1 MIQLAHA
8 LECIIHAAVCGPV
21 IFSNYRQALRACTPK
36 RVEAMLEKSRVGTVK
51 TVVEGYERPVSGF
64 RFYFLNAHANSLD
77 SDLLERVIYD
87 RGQKTMSF
95 G

>member
-1 MIQLAHA
+1 M
-8 LECIIHAAVCGPV
+8 
-21 IFSNYRQALRACTPK
+21 
-36 RVEAMLEKSRVGTVK
+36 K

-87 RGQKTMSF
+87 GGQKR
-95 G
+95 